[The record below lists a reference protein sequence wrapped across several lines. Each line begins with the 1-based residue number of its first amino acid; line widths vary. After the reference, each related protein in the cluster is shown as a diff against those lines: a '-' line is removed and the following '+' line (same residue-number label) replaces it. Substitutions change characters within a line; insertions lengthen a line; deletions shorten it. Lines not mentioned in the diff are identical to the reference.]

1 MTLYHV
7 LSTALAGAASARN
20 LTATRQADA
29 GHSKN
34 VSAGNASLKLRVLLT
49 SACTARCGYCH
60 NEGQAKD
67 TTQLSLQAIAHVL
80 DTLAAGGK
88 RVDEVILSGGEPTLH
103 PQLAAIA
110 RRSKASGALVSINT
124 HGAHPGLLERALPWI
139 DELKLHVDSFNPQ
152 RQKQSM
158 GLSIDKVL
166 QSIERSR
173 QHPGLRTVVNHP
185 LQSLAEAGE
194 VIATTRQLGV
204 ECKLIELLDTA
215 QASPRLPDI
224 PWAALGYHATAPGL
238 WQHSNCGHRVMARRC
253 NTQHTHATELFIG
266 ADGVRQ
272 QLQGE
277 ILGSAHSFAL
287 DMLALPPQPR
297 LEIHANLRPKA
308 QAVRF
313 FARSSRLAVAA

>member
-1 MTLYHV
+1 MQHHN
-7 LSTALAGAASARN
+7 LAPHAPI
-20 LTATRQADA
+20 
-29 GHSKN
+29 
-34 VSAGNASLKLRVLLT
+34 KLRFLLT

-67 TTQLSLQAIAHVL
+67 TSQLSLEEITHVL
-80 DTLAAGGK
+80 DTLAASNTH
-88 RVDEVILSGGEPTLH
+88 VDEVILSGGEPTLH

-139 DELKLHVDSFNPQ
+139 DELKLHIDSFNPQ
-152 RQKQSM
+152 RQKHSM

-185 LQSLAEAGE
+185 LQSLTEARE

-204 ECKLIELLDTA
+204 ECKLIELLDA
-215 QASPRLPDI
+215 APASPQLTDI
-224 PWAALGYHATAPGL
+224 PWAALGYQATAPGF
-238 WQHSNCGHRVMARRC
+238 WQHRICGHRAMARRC
-253 NTQHTHATELFIG
+253 NTQHAHTTEMFIG
-266 ADGVRQ
+266 ADGVRT

-277 ILGSAHSFAL
+277 RLGSAHGFSL
-287 DMLALPPQPR
+287 DMLAPHPPPR
-297 LEIHANLRPKA
+297 FATHAGK
-308 QAVRF
+308 
-313 FARSSRLAVAA
+313 SHKE